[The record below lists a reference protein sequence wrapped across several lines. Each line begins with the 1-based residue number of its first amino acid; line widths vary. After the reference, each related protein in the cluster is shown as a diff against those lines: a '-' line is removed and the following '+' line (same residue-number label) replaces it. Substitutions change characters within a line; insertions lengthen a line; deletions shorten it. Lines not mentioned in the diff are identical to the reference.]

1 MPAISPMFEV
11 ADDFIR
17 QTSNAVTGDSK
28 DVQEINNS
36 KQINCN
42 FLNEQQRKQGLVW
55 KLNDVT
61 C

>member
-1 MPAISPMFEV
+1 MFDV